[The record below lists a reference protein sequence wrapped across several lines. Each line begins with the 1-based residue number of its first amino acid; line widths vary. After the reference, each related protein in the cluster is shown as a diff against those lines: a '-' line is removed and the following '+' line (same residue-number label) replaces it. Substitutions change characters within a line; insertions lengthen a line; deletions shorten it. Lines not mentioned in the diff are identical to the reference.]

1 MDISRYIEDTN
12 GFDYLEV
19 IVMNDDNTYNM
30 SEDKFN
36 MMLTRLKKDNKS
48 NFKYFQCD
56 TKEYY
61 NRNMILIKKNKD
73 GDIIETKAYQVKT
86 INVDILD
93 NMGIEDNKLCVL
105 KQERKKVS
113 TIIFPSSKVYDNIVY
128 KRKLIFR
135 VNNKIYINFQIEQ
148 LPDYPSETRRK
159 VYINFNN
166 SKDTDIKDV
175 IDNINNILN
184 DLLC

>member
-1 MDISRYIEDTN
+1 MDISKYISDNN
-12 GFDYLEV
+12 GYDYLE
-19 IVMNDDNTYNM
+19 IIMMMDENTYDIP
-30 SEDKFN
+30 EEQFN
-36 MMLTRLKKDNKS
+36 TMLSRLKKDNKS

-61 NRNMILIKKNKD
+61 NRNMVLIKKNKD
-73 GDIIETKAYQVKT
+73 GDIIETKAYQIKT
-86 INVDILD
+86 IDVNNIDVP
-93 NMGIEDNKLCVL
+93 GGNKVCVL

-113 TIIFPSSKVYDNIVY
+113 TIIFPSSKTYDNIVY

-135 VNNKIYINFQIEQ
+135 VNNKIYLNFQMEH
-148 LPDYPSETRRK
+148 LPEYPGVTRRK

-175 IDNINNILN
+175 IDIINNILC
-184 DLLC
+184 DLITQ